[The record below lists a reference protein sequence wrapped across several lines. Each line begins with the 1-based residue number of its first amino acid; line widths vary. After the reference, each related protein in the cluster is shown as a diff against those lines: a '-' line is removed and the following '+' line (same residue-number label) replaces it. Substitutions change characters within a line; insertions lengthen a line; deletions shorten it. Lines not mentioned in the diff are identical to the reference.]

1 MQKPNQV
8 PSLDRLYK
16 FNSMMV
22 SVKPIA
28 NSQMLNRVNQH
39 TPVQHPLGLVV
50 MNLN

>member
-1 MQKPNQV
+1 MQKPK
-8 PSLDRLYK
+8 PGSSLDRLYK

-28 NSQMLNRVNQH
+28 NCQMLNKVNQH